1 MTTSLVVIPMH
12 LKIFQCQRKKRSKKS
27 TVASS
32 MLRKQT
38 LSRKKL
44 SEQLSD
50 LYEEAPNHGQ
60 PSMNVEMQEQIVQN

>member
-1 MTTSLVVIPMH
+1 
-12 LKIFQCQRKKRSKKS
+12 
-27 TVASS
+27 

-38 LSRKKL
+38 SSRKKL